1 MGNSDFCF
9 QCNMI
14 VFILPLILCF
24 LSKVTFVTTLK
35 LKSGELW
42 LVKSKNNEY
51 LVNINSTPT
60 QPETWFLLTK
70 QNNIGSD
77 DILTLDEEGNLKT
90 SSTSDDTELGT
101 FTDVNMTSSVT
112 ISYNT
117 KSNKY
122 SIEGILNDTWTISPL
137 ETSWITQDMSN
148 EIWSTPAKC
157 DKCLKVTLHTLNR
170 VPEATEHGND
180 YELLPENMTITNLDD
195 PTDPMS
201 KAMPLQGTKY
211 PEILFTV
218 DYSLHKRLGSNEART
233 RQYVQRH
240 FNSANSM
247 YASLSNPRV
256 KLQLAGIIVGTS
268 PTSLPFLHPGGSY
281 SSRFEEN
288 SALSSMGQYY
298 NRRPGL
304 PRHDIVIAFLGA
316 ACTNGFSVGIVV
328 DKGRNSAAS
337 TTAHELGHLLGSNHD
352 GDRGAES
359 CRGGCSFGFG
369 GSLMSPCG
377 DGATRWS
384 QCSIRQLSNFLN
396 SRTANCLNNA
406 PRGGTHG
413 GGGNIFFDEPTYTPP
428 SRPNILDVIDNVIN
442 SIF

>member
-1 MGNSDFCF
+1 MNFWVNTHSTLLLQTRNINNNFEIVNHSDFGF

-70 QNNIGSD
+70 QSNIGSD
-77 DILTLDEEGNLKT
+77 DILTLDKDGNLKT

-101 FTDVNMTSSVT
+101 FTDANMTSSVT

-157 DKCLKVTLHTLNR
+157 EKCLKVTLHTLNR
-170 VPEATEHGND
+170 VAEATEHGND

-195 PTDPMS
+195 PSDPMS

-211 PEILFTV
+211 PEILFTA
-218 DYSLHKRLGSNEART
+218 DYSLHKRLGSNEARH
-233 RQYVQRH
+233 QLKA
-240 FNSANSM
+240 SASKSM
-247 YASLSNPRV
+247 
-256 KLQLAGIIVGTS
+256 IV
-268 PTSLPFLHPGGSY
+268 Y
-281 SSRFEEN
+281 
-288 SALSSMGQYY
+288 
-298 NRRPGL
+298 
-304 PRHDIVIAFLGA
+304 DIL
-316 ACTNGFSVGIVV
+316 
-328 DKGRNSAAS
+328 
-337 TTAHELGHLLGSNHD
+337 
-352 GDRGAES
+352 
-359 CRGGCSFGFG
+359 
-369 GSLMSPCG
+369 
-377 DGATRWS
+377 
-384 QCSIRQLSNFLN
+384 
-396 SRTANCLNNA
+396 
-406 PRGGTHG
+406 
-413 GGGNIFFDEPTYTPP
+413 
-428 SRPNILDVIDNVIN
+428 
-442 SIF
+442 